1 MLRQVLKNRSG
12 LSRVSGEDAYSV
24 RDCQEEKVPVEPKDC
39 GHVLIKQILKD
50 RSLHPTLQGV
60 V

>member
-12 LSRVSGEDAYSV
+12 LSRVPGEDAYSV

-50 RSLHPTLQGV
+50 RSLHPTL
-60 V
+60 